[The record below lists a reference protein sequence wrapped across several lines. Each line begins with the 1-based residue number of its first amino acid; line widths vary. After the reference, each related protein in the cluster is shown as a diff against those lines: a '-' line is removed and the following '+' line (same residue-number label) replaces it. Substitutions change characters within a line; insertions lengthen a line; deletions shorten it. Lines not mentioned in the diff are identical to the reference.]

1 MIADLLIS
9 SFDQKKQISFAHSAL
24 SYSFIFEKK
33 YLIWYDKL

>member
-9 SFDQKKQISFAHSAL
+9 SFDQKKQIFAHSAL

-33 YLIWYDKL
+33 YLILYDKL